1 MQTFGV
7 EYLAVNMSAFG
18 LDVLK
23 EVLGWLI
30 GLSISAGVLWF
41 LAHREMLGRVF
52 FGRITFSYLGIEE
65 EGDDHKI
72 TIDTMLDKHLSDV
85 WLNNRVL
92 LRSIVSS
99 AQRCTENTPL
109 IVPEPHHLYHV
120 KSGIRHQISER
131 YSDGIV
137 DRALGFEFR
146 KEELLVALC
155 FSASKPDGVKKLR
168 ALVMHPTI
176 LNKIGEQSEVFE
188 KANAKNLA
196 LIKTIKAIHQRW
208 QEEEKDPKKDQLI
221 TKVRIYRRK

>member
-1 MQTFGV
+1 MQTLDTFS
-7 EYLAVNMSAFG
+7 LAVNMSAFG

-41 LAHREMLGRVF
+41 LAHRELLGRTF
-52 FGRITFSYLGIEE
+52 FGRITFSYLGLEE
-65 EGDDHKI
+65 DGDSLQI

-92 LRSIVSS
+92 LRSIVSC
-99 AQRCTENTPL
+99 AQSCTDDAP
-109 IVPEPHHLYHV
+109 IVIPEAHHLYHV

-131 YSDGIV
+131 YSDGLV
-137 DRALGFEFR
+137 DRALGFEIH

-168 ALVMHPTI
+168 ALVVRPDI
-176 LNKIGEQSEVFE
+176 LQKVGTQQEAFE
-188 KANAKNLA
+188 KANAKQLH
-196 LIKTIKAIHQRW
+196 LVKTIQAIHKRW
-208 QEEEKDPKKDQLI
+208 QEEKDQKKDQLI